1 MNELVKRPA
10 GAPVPLSNEEIE
22 TTYRQA
28 TALYQSGMFRDVKTA
43 GEAYARITIGR
54 DLGLSAAA
62 SMTGIHLVEGK
73 PMVHYSMLAAF
84 VRQHER
90 YDYRVT
96 EHTDESC
103 TVVILMDGEEIGS
116 STFTMEDR
124 KRANLGG
131 KPGSNW
137 AKYPRT
143 MLFARALSN
152 AVRWHAPDAT
162 FGVPTYVDG
171 EIEETRLV
179 NGSTAP
185 APEGDAD
192 PFDTTPPPDAEVIPG
207 QTTIEEQLD
216 EQPPPG
222 VGVIFDPDADQ

>member
-73 PMVHYSMLAAF
+73 PMIHYSMLAAF

-90 YDYRVT
+90 YDYRVR
-96 EHTDESC
+96 EHTDEAC

-171 EIEETRLV
+171 EIEESRLL
-179 NGSTAP
+179 NAGA
-185 APEGDAD
+185 GDAGDD
-192 PFDTTPPPDAEVIPG
+192 PSVFEPAEPEDAEVIPG
-207 QTTIEEQLD
+207 QTTIAEALED
-216 EQPPPG
+216 EPPPG
-222 VGVIFDPDADQ
+222 AGLPFDPDDPDA